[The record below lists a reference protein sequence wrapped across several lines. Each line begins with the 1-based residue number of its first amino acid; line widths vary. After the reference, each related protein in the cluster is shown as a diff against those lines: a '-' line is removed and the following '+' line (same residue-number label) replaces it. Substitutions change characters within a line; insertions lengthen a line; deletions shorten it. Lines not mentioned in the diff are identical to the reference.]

1 MGQRQSIE
9 LHDSYQSNEL
19 HESYES
25 YKINESK
32 WTNYTELTNFK
43 DLKEGEKY
51 KVKFDT
57 YDFECENI
65 MFFCYYKFRGKYG
78 YCENCDAVFKEKLKL
93 SNGWSYITADNSY
106 EYYKFIS
113 KKEYISKLRDKFN
126 EKVLNIVLKQIV
138 NDDFNW

>member
-1 MGQRQSIE
+1 MGQ
-9 LHDSYQSNEL
+9 NESKQL
-19 HESYES
+19 DEFKIHESY
-25 YKINESK
+25 KLNKSK
-32 WTNYTELTNFK
+32 WTNYIEWTNFK

-51 KVKFDT
+51 KVKFDS
-57 YDFECENI
+57 YDFECEYEMI
-65 MFFCYYKFRGKYG
+65 FCYYKFRGKYG

-93 SNGWSYITADNSY
+93 SNGWSYTTTDNSY